1 MVERFRTQL
10 IHRHNAIV
18 LMVVGEI
25 DAATAPLLHEACLEA
40 ESMSDRLVLDAA
52 GVTFMDSSALHV
64 LVKAQQRLGTTNVVV
79 RNPSDQVRR
88 LLQLTGLEAH
98 FLETIPTQ
106 PEDPTST
113 IEASGRPRTD

>member
-10 IHRHNAIV
+10 IHRDDVTV

-25 DAATAPLLHEACLEA
+25 DAATAPFLHEACLEA
-40 ESMSDRLVLDAA
+40 ESMGDRVILDAA

-64 LVKAQQRLGTTNVVV
+64 LVKARQRLGTTNVVV

-88 LLQLTGLEAH
+88 LLHLTGLAAH

-113 IEASGRPRTD
+113 TEATRRPHTD